1 MLQVEKR
8 NVKKIVFEIE
18 KKENTNLATVI
29 KTLKEFPCRS
39 SFDFKIGFIVINDI
53 NDDIIDNLIKLIEE
67 NFEVLWMQVDNT
79 KNGQEE
85 AEVCKKEEKTELTK
99 VSKDEEALLEVIGP
113 ALEKLDKTKPISEQV
128 DNFMKEIEM
137 ISHANLIK
145 VALNNVCN
153 IKKISYEFV
162 VIKLR
167 ELNPTMSIYDIRDD
181 LKQQF
186 KFWLSQNP
194 KLAKSASRIN
204 LMHLLKLFAKRFEW
218 QNC

>member
-8 NVKKIVFEIE
+8 NLKKIVFEVE
-18 KKENTNLATVI
+18 KKENTDLAKVVKALEEI
-29 KTLKEFPCRS
+29 HCLS
-39 SFDFKIGFIVINDI
+39 SFDFKIGFIIINNINKDLIDKVIKI
-53 NDDIIDNLIKLIEE
+53 IEE
-67 NFEVLWMQVDNT
+67 NFEIIWMQVDNT
-79 KNGQEE
+79 QNGQEE
-85 AEVCKKEEKTELTK
+85 AEVCKKEEKTELPK
-99 VSKDEEALLEVIGP
+99 VNKDEEALLEVIGP
-113 ALEKLDKTKPISEQV
+113 ALEKLDKNKPISEQV
-128 DNFMKEIEM
+128 DNFMKEIDM

-167 ELNPTMSIYDIRDD
+167 ELNPTMSIYYIRDD